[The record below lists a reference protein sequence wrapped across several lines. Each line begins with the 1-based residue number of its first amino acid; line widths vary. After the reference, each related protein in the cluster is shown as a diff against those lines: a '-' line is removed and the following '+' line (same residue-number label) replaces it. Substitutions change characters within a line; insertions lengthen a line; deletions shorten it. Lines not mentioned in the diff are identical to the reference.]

1 MSAPRARRV
10 CLSVAG
16 FALVAIGLAVLAF
29 TFDWDAPTMFGLPT
43 GLAGFSLMIAGAI
56 VAEVGFRGAVRARR
70 REVAMRRRSHATDLE
85 RTSSR

>member
-29 TFDWDAPTMFGLPT
+29 TFDWDAPTMLGLPA

-56 VAEVGFRGAVRARR
+56 VAEVGFRGAVKARR
-70 REVAMRRRSHATDLE
+70 REVAVRRRSHVTDLE
-85 RTSSR
+85 RTS

>member
-16 FALVAIGLAVLAF
+16 FALVAVGLAVLAF

-43 GLAGFSLMIAGAI
+43 GLAGFTLMIAGAI
-56 VAEVGFRGAVRARR
+56 VAEVGFRGAVSARR
-70 REVAMRRRSHATDLE
+70 REVAVRRQAHVTDLE
-85 RTSSR
+85 QTS

>member
-1 MSAPRARRV
+1 MIAPRARRV

-29 TFDWDAPTMFGLPT
+29 TFDWDAPTMLGLPA

-56 VAEVGFRGAVRARR
+56 AAEVGFRGAVKARR
-70 REVAMRRRSHATDLE
+70 REVAVRRRSHVTDLE
-85 RTSSR
+85 RTS